1 MKFISYVLKIVLTSF
16 VLFEILLCMD
26 FLAMDNSESI
36 FCSIDFILKEH
47 KTPCLSLVEMVLS
60 EALQQFVENRS

>member
-1 MKFISYVLKIVLTSF
+1 
-16 VLFEILLCMD
+16 MD